1 MKTPDVIF
9 VCTNCDAQYPKW
21 QGRCNE
27 CGQWG
32 TITAE
37 ANRQSKKKTAIGGK
51 PGKTQAFSDVVGTA
65 VNRLVTGIAE
75 FDRTV
80 GGGIVP
86 GSLILL
92 GGEPGIGKSTLALQ
106 ITSAIPKPV
115 LYVSGEESA
124 SQVKLRYDRLGLKAP
139 HVQFLA
145 ETDVPSVLATI
156 EALKPALVIIDSV
169 QTLFDPELPS
179 EAGSMVQVRVS
190 TVKLMEVA
198 KRSHIPVVLIGHV
211 TKEGTIAGPRVLE
224 HLVDCVLTMEGDPH
238 HAYRILRATKNR
250 FGATDEVGVF
260 DMASTGLVEV
270 PNPSERFLAERPAD
284 TSGSAIAPVVE
295 GTRSFLLDIQALVS
309 ATVFGYPR
317 RVAAGFDLNR
327 LQLLIAVLM
336 KRAGLA
342 LGNQDVHLNVV
353 GGFRIDEPAVDLAVC
368 LAIASSLHN
377 VALPAGVAAVGE
389 VGLGGEVRG
398 VSFFERRAGECQKL
412 KFTSLLCPPNA
423 KAANLKGIRLV
434 PVKTVADA
442 LRALKIG

>member
-1 MKTPDVIF
+1 
-9 VCTNCDAQYPKW
+9 
-21 QGRCNE
+21 
-27 CGQWG
+27 
-32 TITAE
+32 
-37 ANRQSKKKTAIGGK
+37 
-51 PGKTQAFSDVVGTA
+51 
-65 VNRLVTGIAE
+65 
-75 FDRTV
+75 
-80 GGGIVP
+80 
-86 GSLILL
+86 
-92 GGEPGIGKSTLALQ
+92 
-106 ITSAIPKPV
+106 
-115 LYVSGEESA
+115 
-124 SQVKLRYDRLGLKAP
+124 
-139 HVQFLA
+139 
-145 ETDVPSVLATI
+145 
-156 EALKPALVIIDSV
+156 
-169 QTLFDPELPS
+169 
-179 EAGSMVQVRVS
+179 
-190 TVKLMEVA
+190 
-198 KRSHIPVVLIGHV
+198 
-211 TKEGTIAGPRVLE
+211 
-224 HLVDCVLTMEGDPH
+224 MEGDPH